1 MEDIYG
7 IIKGLNKNLGITVVS
22 VEHNLKAALDN
33 STDIFEMSNGSGILY
48 TIDDYKNKLKE
59 ERG

>member
-1 MEDIYG
+1 MDDMYG
-7 IIKGLNKNLGITVVS
+7 IIKGLNKDLDITVVS
-22 VEHNLKAALDN
+22 VEHNLRAALDN
-33 STDIFEMSNGSGILY
+33 STHIFEMSNAGGILY